1 MWVVANASISDST
14 QFGTTLEVPPGPMQ
28 VVAIGDVNANVLQTT
43 DNGDGTSTLVVTGV
57 AVSSGVAQ
65 GSTTAG
71 QTGPLVQAAV
81 KTADPTYVD
90 GQTSPLSLTTGGGLR
105 TFGKGYRDSIVTAQ
119 GSGTQTAPTA
129 GTVIATVTP
138 GTAGLWEVSVTVSIS
153 GVSAVAVESNNMGLY
168 QTAAAKLAP
177 IVFAATTAGTP
188 QPVTSPPVLLNLSAV
203 DTVNVKAIANATA
216 VTPIYAAQII
226 CRRVG

>member
-1 MWVVANASISDST
+1 VANASISDST
-14 QFGTTLEVPPGPMQ
+14 KFGTTLAVQAGPMQ
-28 VVAIGDVNANVLQTT
+28 VVAVGDVNGNVLETT

-57 AVSSGVAQ
+57 SVSSGVAQ

-71 QTGPLVQAAV
+71 QTGPLMQAAV
-81 KTADPTYVD
+81 TTNDPSYTT
-90 GQTSPLSLTTGGGLR
+90 GQTSPFSLTVAGGLR
-105 TFGKGYRDSIVTAQ
+105 TFAKAYRDSIITAQ

-129 GTVIATVTP
+129 ATVIATVTP
-138 GTAGLWEVSVTVSIS
+138 GTAGLWEVTVTLSIS

-168 QTAAAKLAP
+168 QTATARLAP
-177 IVFAATTAGTP
+177 IVYAATTAGTP
-188 QPVTSPPVLLNLSAV
+188 QPVTTGPIILNLSAV

-216 VTPIYAAQII
+216 TTPVYAAQII